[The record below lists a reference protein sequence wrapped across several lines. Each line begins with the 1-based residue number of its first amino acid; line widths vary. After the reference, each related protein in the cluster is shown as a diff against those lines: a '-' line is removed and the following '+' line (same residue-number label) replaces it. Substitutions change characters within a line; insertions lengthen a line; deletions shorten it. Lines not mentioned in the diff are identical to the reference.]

1 MGVRDRLTEWLDIR
15 DSEFRILVL
24 SVLGAFFIM
33 GFAVLAVALRDAF
46 YLGYFS
52 ADTLPYILYASLV
65 LGLPAVAAFSRLMAR
80 RPPHSVMRTVVAL
93 SSGGLLLIYAL
104 VLAPGPPLDPRL
116 ASVVFY
122 LWTVVAAL
130 LLTSGFWIIVS
141 DVFAVREAKRLFG
154 LISAGGAMGTL
165 VTGLS
170 LSALL
175 TTLEPVHLIPLL
187 VVFLLLAQVT
197 LEVMPRD
204 RLGRGHRHGS
214 HAARGS
220 MEGVRALTSNRHLL
234 LIAGIVLLTSAASY
248 IVTWQLQDAIQVTAT
263 AEAAQAG
270 LVGVEAIASVNTR
283 IASFMGAFRGW
294 TGGLAFV
301 IQVFVASRILA
312 GAGVAWSLALLPLA
326 LLFGSAGM
334 LIAPGLVMATVVRG
348 ADNTLGKSLYRTV
361 AELLWI
367 PVSPALRRR
376 TKAFIDSMVNSAGDG
391 MGALIVLLWVT
402 LGQFPSRFLSAF
414 VIGAALL
421 LLGLSRAMGAQYFI
435 TLRNRLEQSGNDANV
450 LEEAGLYRA
459 DRLGATLTRMDI
471 TRVLSTTGI
480 QLDGPTAPLA
490 DLTRQQTRDQGPE
503 TPSDLLRS
511 GEPVL
516 IERALTS
523 REAWKNEDLPYL
535 VPLLARDAWLRPA
548 IRALADHGV
557 AGVPYLSSVL
567 GDDHADFV
575 LRRRIPRVLARIDH
589 PDADQALIDAL
600 GAGRFEV
607 RYRVALALY
616 RRSQEGMRKSAGNW
630 EKEVW
635 TAIRAQLGR
644 EKPVWELARLLD
656 AEVDDGFV
664 ERRVGLRGELSLE
677 HTFRML
683 SLVLDRD
690 TVRAA
695 YHGIILNDPE
705 LNSFALEYLEQALPS
720 DVRNRL
726 WPFIGDLSAIRQ
738 WVSQGLA
745 RLIVS
750 GITLSLALITLVLMN
765 AAMGAAMAANL
776 LTLFLFYELMTL
788 STYPLVTHHGTDA
801 AKRAGRIYLGILLS
815 T

>member
-1 MGVRDRLTEWLDIR
+1 
-15 DSEFRILVL
+15 
-24 SVLGAFFIM
+24 
-33 GFAVLAVALRDAF
+33 
-46 YLGYFS
+46 
-52 ADTLPYILYASLV
+52 
-65 LGLPAVAAFSRLMAR
+65 
-80 RPPHSVMRTVVAL
+80 
-93 SSGGLLLIYAL
+93 
-104 VLAPGPPLDPRL
+104 
-116 ASVVFY
+116 
-122 LWTVVAAL
+122 
-130 LLTSGFWIIVS
+130 
-141 DVFAVREAKRLFG
+141 VREAKRLFG

-175 TTLEPVHLIPLL
+175 TTFEPVHLIPLL
-187 VVFLLLAQVT
+187 VIFLLLAQVT

-214 HAARGS
+214 HEARGS
-220 MEGVRALTSNRHLL
+220 MEGVRALTSNRHLR

-270 LVGVEAIASVNTR
+270 LVGVEAVASVNTR

-301 IQVFVASRILA
+301 IQVFVASRILS

-376 TKAFIDSMVNSAGDG
+376 TKAIIDSMVNSVGDG
-391 MGALIVLLWVT
+391 LGALIVLLWVT

-421 LLGLSRAMGAQYFI
+421 LLGLSRAMGTQYFI

-450 LEEAGLYRA
+450 LEEAGFYRA

-480 QLDGPTAPLA
+480 HLDGPTAPVA
-490 DLTRQQTRDQGPE
+490 DLTRQQTPDPGPE

-516 IERALTS
+516 IERALAS
-523 REAWKNEDLPYL
+523 REAWKDEDLPYL

-548 IRALADHGV
+548 VRALADHGV

-575 LRRRIPRVLARIDH
+575 LRRRIPRVLARIEH
-589 PDADQALIDAL
+589 PAADRALIDAL

-616 RRSQEGMRKSAGNW
+616 RRRQEGMRKSSGGW
-630 EKEVW
+630 ETEVW

-726 WPFIGDLSAIRQ
+726 WPFIGDLSASAEQRAQ
-738 WVSQGLA
+738 RDLDDVVADLLQ
-745 RLIVS
+745 
-750 GITLSLALITLVLMN
+750 T
-765 AAMGAAMAANL
+765 GA
-776 LTLFLFYELMTL
+776 TLFGSQEDREALRRYLDD
-788 STYPLVTHHGTDA
+788 STDDPKD
-801 AKRAGRIYLGILLS
+801 GRS
-815 T
+815 

>member
-33 GFAVLAVALRDAF
+33 GFAVLAGALRDAF
-46 YLGYFS
+46 YLGFFN

-65 LGLPAVAAFSRLMAR
+65 LGLPAVAIFSGLMGR
-80 RPPHSVMRTVVAL
+80 RPPHGVMRTVVAL
-93 SSGGLLLIYAL
+93 ASGGLLLIYAL

-170 LSALL
+170 MSVLL
-175 TTLEPVHLIPLL
+175 TTFEPVHLIPLL
-187 VVFLLLAQVT
+187 VVLLLLAQAT
-197 LEVMPRD
+197 LEVMPHD
-204 RLGRGHRHGS
+204 RLGRARRHGS
-214 HAARGS
+214 RAAPGS
-220 MEGVRALTSNRHLL
+220 LESVRTLASNRHLRL
-234 LIAGIVLLTSAASY
+234 VAGIVLLTAAASY
-248 IVTWQLQDAIQVTAT
+248 IVTWQLQDAIQSTAT
-263 AEAAQAG
+263 AEATRAG
-270 LVGVEAIASVNTR
+270 LVGDDAVTAVNTR

-326 LLFGSAGM
+326 LMLGSAGM
-334 LIAPGLVMATVVRG
+334 LIAPGLLMATLVRG
-348 ADNTLGKSLYRTV
+348 ADNTLGKSVYRTV

-367 PVSPALRRR
+367 PVAPALRRR
-376 TKAFIDSMVNSAGDG
+376 TKAFIDSMVDSAGDG
-391 MGALIVLLWVT
+391 LGAMIVLLWVT

-421 LLGLSRAMGAQYFI
+421 LLGLSRAMGTQYFV
-435 TLRNRLEQSGNDANV
+435 TLRNRLEQSGNDADV
-450 LEEAGLYRA
+450 LEEAGLNRA

-480 QLDGPTAPLA
+480 RLDASEARAEGS
-490 DLTRQQTRDQGPE
+490 RQQSADPGSMTHSE
-503 TPSDLLRS
+503 LLRS

-523 REAWKNEDLPYL
+523 REAFDAEDLPYL
-535 VPLLARDAWLRPA
+535 VPLLARDGWMGPA
-548 IRALADHGV
+548 VRALAGYGV
-557 AGVPYLSSVL
+557 EAVPHLHSVL
-567 GDDHADFV
+567 ADDHADFV

-589 PDADQALIDAL
+589 ADADRALIDAL

-616 RRSQEGMRKSAGNW
+616 RRRLEGMPQWPGDW
-630 EKEVW
+630 EREVW
-635 TAIRAQLGR
+635 SAIRSQLGR
-644 EKPVWELARLLD
+644 GKPVWELARLLD

-677 HTFRML
+677 HTFRLL

-705 LNSFALEYLEQALPS
+705 LNSFALEYLEQVLPS
-720 DVRNRL
+720 DVRDRL
-726 WPFIGDLSAIRQ
+726 WPFIGDLSASAEQR
-738 WVSQGLA
+738 A
-745 RLIVS
+745 RRNLDEVVADLLQ
-750 GITLSLALITLVLMN
+750 T
-765 AAMGAAMAANL
+765 GA
-776 LTLFLFYELMTL
+776 TLFGSSEDREALRRYLD
-788 STYPLVTHHGTDA
+788 DA
-801 AKRAGRIYLGILLS
+801 ADGSKDGRS
-815 T
+815 AD